1 MIFPTAIISVPPD
14 SFSLV
19 GACELGV
26 VDSSNSYLFEMRV
39 VLCPVF
45 WGNFWV
51 TFLVVIPGSCEFC
64 APNNVV
70 IPSGC
75 NKVWTVIW
83 L

>member
-1 MIFPTAIISVPPD
+1 M
-14 SFSLV
+14 
-19 GACELGV
+19 GV
-26 VDSSNSYLFEMRV
+26 VDSSNGYLFKMRV

-51 TFLVVIPGSCEFC
+51 TFLVVVPGSCESC

-75 NKVWTVIW
+75 NKVGAVVR